1 MSLKVQIERKR
12 DVTIMKFD
20 GRVTLGEGSASYRNS
35 VRDAVWGGHKKLA
48 LDYANI
54 TYFDSSGIGEM
65 VAAFTTVRNAG
76 GELVLF
82 DLTEKGRDRLL
93 ITKLYSV
100 FKTFPSLGSALEY
113 FDSTRKAEMEVRV
126 RRYGFVAVLEL
137 QGTLSDTHG
146 AAGILKAVEDA
157 VDSGATSIILLCPQ
171 VLGVDDSGAQILGQ
185 ARQASLRRSC
195 DLALA
200 GVEAPLM
207 PAMSDAAARAQIE
220 IHTSLDSAF
229 MAFGVKVDRR
239 NWRVEVARAG

>member
-1 MSLKVQIERKR
+1 MPLKVQIERNL
-12 DVTIMKFD
+12 DVTVMKFD
-20 GRVTLGEGSASYRNS
+20 GRVTLGEGSASYRNA
-35 VRDAVWGGHKKLA
+35 VREVVWDGHKKLA

-65 VAAFTTVRNAG
+65 VSAFMIVRNAG

-113 FDSTRKAEMEVRV
+113 FDSTRKTETEVHV
-126 RRYGFVAVLEL
+126 RRYGSVAVLEL
-137 QGTLSDTHG
+137 QGTLSEEHG
-146 AAGILKAVEDA
+146 AAKVLKAVEEA
-157 VDSGATSIILLCPQ
+157 VDADATSLILLCPQ
-171 VLGVDDSGAQILGQ
+171 VLGMNESGAQTLSQ
-185 ARQASLRRSC
+185 ARQVSLRRSC

-200 GVEAPLM
+200 GVEERLM
-207 PAMSDAAARAQIE
+207 PTMSEAAARARIE
-220 IHTSLDSAF
+220 IHESLDSAF
-229 MAFGVKVDRR
+229 RSFGVTVDRS